1 MAIESWFTNT
11 INTHAHMPTAN
22 RICHL
27 AELGG
32 QGVKS
37 HSQKDGKQHN
47 LEGGPHDTWQRS
59 AGLTSGS
66 QWLPSD
72 GVVGGHMSNN
82 VVIINLHDKQYAST
96 IVINFGNVACD
107 DVPSGND

>member
-1 MAIESWFTNT
+1 MLISPYRGLIYGRYLQPIDPEVMAIESWFTNT

-37 HSQKDGKQHN
+37 HSQKMGN
-47 LEGGPHDTWQRS
+47 STTWKVDHTIPGS
-59 AGLTSGS
+59 ARLG
-66 QWLPSD
+66 
-72 GVVGGHMSNN
+72 
-82 VVIINLHDKQYAST
+82 
-96 IVINFGNVACD
+96 
-107 DVPSGND
+107 